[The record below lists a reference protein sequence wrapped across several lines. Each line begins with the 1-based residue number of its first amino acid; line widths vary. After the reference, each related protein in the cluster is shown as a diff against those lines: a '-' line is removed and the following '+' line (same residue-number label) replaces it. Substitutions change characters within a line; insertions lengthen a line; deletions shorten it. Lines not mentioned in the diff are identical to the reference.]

1 MDQKFAVELQ
11 LEPDSELADGDTIPF
26 DVEEIRKCKIVTSI
40 SRARYGKFR
49 QIDACLLVV
58 HIDFLPFYDV
68 RFKYAEVELRLV
80 KAPAQP
86 QGKQA
91 TVVTYAPKRWQ
102 GLRGVRN
109 IQKGAH
115 VGVNTGVATQ
125 LVTGVNA
132 GIDAGVDRSIQ
143 YAELRRSCLD
153 SELAETFV
161 TWRLCENDVTH
172 EGVPKP
178 LIGALIVSAA
188 DHIAIRMKYQVKL
201 SKSANPFSWRASHAR
216 MSKPLVLDREFVGQG
231 IGPEVVDIDKME
243 QEAFKL
249 EDFAP
254 TNWDL

>member
-1 MDQKFAVELQ
+1 MDQKFAVELY
-11 LEPDSELADGDTIPF
+11 LEPDSELADADTVPF
-26 DVEEIRKCKIVTSI
+26 DVEEIRKCKIVTSV

-91 TVVTYAPKRWQ
+91 TVVGYAPKRWQ
-102 GLRGVRN
+102 GLQGTRN
-109 IQKGAH
+109 IRKGVHA
-115 VGVNTGVATQ
+115 GVNTSVATQ
-125 LVTGVNA
+125 PVTGANA
-132 GIDAGVDRSIQ
+132 SVDARVDRTIQ
-143 YAELRRSCLD
+143 YAELRRAWLN

-172 EGVPKP
+172 EGVPNP
-178 LIGALIVSAA
+178 LIVALIVSAA

-201 SKSANPFSWRASHAR
+201 SKSANPLSWKAGHAR
-216 MSKPLVLDREFVGQG
+216 MSKPLVLDRAFVGQG
-231 IGPEVVDIDKME
+231 VGPEVIDIDSME

-254 TNWDL
+254 TSWDL